1 MVFINDND
9 NRCVSD
15 VFGLD
20 FSLILSKV
28 CLLRVFASR
37 TLFLFLFNFLSL

>member
-1 MVFINDND
+1 MVFIND

-28 CLLRVFASR
+28 FFVACVRQSNTIFVFI
-37 TLFLFLFNFLSL
+37 